1 MTREDR
7 EEMRLRFEEEELL
20 QGAGFEPAPDDGAEL
35 WVRREEG
42 LLALYT
48 RPEALAEA
56 RKGGHDPHNTERRG
70 FAP

>member
-1 MTREDR
+1 MTHEDH

-35 WVRREEG
+35 WVRREDG
-42 LLALYT
+42 LLRLYT

-56 RKGGHDPHNTERRG
+56 RKGG
-70 FAP
+70 AA

>member
-1 MTREDR
+1 MTFEDR
-7 EEMRLRFEEEELL
+7 DEMRQRFQEEELL

-35 WVRREEG
+35 WVRREGG

-56 RKGGHDPHNTERRG
+56 RKGPP
-70 FAP
+70 A

>member
-1 MTREDR
+1 MTFEDR
-7 EEMRLRFEEEELL
+7 DEMRQRFQEEELL

-35 WVRREEG
+35 WVRREDG

-56 RKGGHDPHNTERRG
+56 RKGGTS
-70 FAP
+70 

>member
-20 QGAGFEPAPDDGAEL
+20 HGAGFEPAPDDGGEL
-35 WVRREEG
+35 WVRREG
-42 LLALYT
+42 RLLALYT

-56 RKGGHDPHNTERRG
+56 RKGRE
-70 FAP
+70 

>member
-7 EEMRLRFEEEELL
+7 EELRLRFEEEELL

-42 LLALYT
+42 LLKLYT
-48 RPEALAEA
+48 RPEALLEAKKGAE
-56 RKGGHDPHNTERRG
+56 
-70 FAP
+70 

>member
-1 MTREDR
+1 MTHEDR
-7 EEMRLRFEEEELL
+7 EEMRQRFAEEELL
-20 QGAGFEPAPDDGAEL
+20 QGAGFEPTPDDGGEL

-56 RKGGHDPHNTERRG
+56 RK
-70 FAP
+70 AWS

>member
-1 MTREDR
+1 
-7 EEMRLRFEEEELL
+7 MRRRFEEEELL

-35 WVRREEG
+35 GVRREDG

-56 RKGGHDPHNTERRG
+56 SKERE
-70 FAP
+70 